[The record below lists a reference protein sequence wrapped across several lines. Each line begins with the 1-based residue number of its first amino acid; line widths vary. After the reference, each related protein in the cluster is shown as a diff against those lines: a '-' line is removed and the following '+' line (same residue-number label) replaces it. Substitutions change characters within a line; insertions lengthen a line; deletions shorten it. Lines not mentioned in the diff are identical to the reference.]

1 MLRRSQFLLVCL
13 ATLLGVASCGRDVTG
28 PRGVRAG
35 AVQLNPAFPMV
46 RLEGQG
52 QPLSV
57 ASIVSFTRVRIILL
71 RANGDTVINRVVEF
85 PPESASLSLAFPVT
99 LEPSAPASGEV
110 LSASLRFV
118 SAAGDTVF
126 RGGPVNVVAAPTTS
140 SPPPPPEIPL
150 TYTGP
155 GANAASV
162 AISPKTRTAR
172 TGDAIPFSATVRDA
186 QGLTLANTPV
196 AFASLDT
203 SKVRVGLTTGA
214 AVVQGFRGIA
224 MLVAQTVTGQ
234 RDTAVVS
241 ITPTPTAI
249 AVTAGNNQQVV
260 QRLTFPAP
268 VRVRVTAGDG
278 LPVAGEI
285 VAFTV
290 TAGQGTV
297 SAARDTTDAT
307 GFAEVTWTA
316 GALTGSAA
324 LRAEVLGTP
333 TTVAVTAV
341 GTQLAPPPATVT
353 LLQGSGQTTAPGT
366 AFADSVRVEVRDQ
379 FGDVVPGATVQF
391 TAAGGGSSSPP
402 SVTTG
407 ATGLAATR
415 WTAGA
420 TGAQQLTVTVG
431 TVPSLVV
438 TGTIATQITRASG
451 GFETARYFQPFPS
464 PVVFRVA
471 NDSGRA
477 LAGLPVTFTVA
488 SGNGTLSAPRD
499 TSDVNGLVSVVWTAG
514 NTSGTAL
521 LTATIAGT
529 TLSATASGTQV
540 DPAPTAL
547 RFAQQP
553 TAVVAGD
560 TLPTLRIALLD
571 SGGDTARAYTGPIR
585 MSIASGPSGATL
597 TGNLVVAAS
606 NGVARFSGLRLPLAG
621 SGYRLTAR
629 ADSIA
634 GLVSPASDTFSVSPG
649 PVATLRLTGRTAQVA
664 GDTQTVRITALDALG
679 NKATGL
685 QGPLSLSVTA
695 CQGAAT
701 GEVLTA
707 QSPVSWNATTLVVFS
722 AGVTDIVVRPFTA
735 GAYDLCASLLPGS
748 VVSVAGQR
756 LALQVAP
763 AAPTHFR
770 LAAPATWTAGV
781 PQTVTLTAY
790 DDFENVATGFTSL
803 IQSVLF
809 SGPSAS
815 PTGTVPTMTYAG
827 GTPVP
832 FSNNASLAFTNGV
845 ATSTLT
851 LFAAEGTTLS
861 AQSGAIGTRTLD
873 VVSVNVLAGPTLALA
888 LETVPAGAYTGTT
901 FLSQPVI
908 TAVDAYGNS
917 TGQGGLPVTAT
928 IASGPGTLG
937 GMVTVPTSTGTGR
950 ASFTDLGITG
960 AGSHTLRFSTTAG
973 ITAVT
978 SAPFSVATVG
988 TGIRLHV
995 GASDRASAKVNT
1007 DLAIPLLIDLSNR
1020 GGEDLASLTAY
1031 VAWDTT
1037 AFSYVGTTAGTWV
1050 DDASGSAS
1058 IFLNTNNVAAGELVI
1073 SGFTANAT
1081 TTSFVLRTLT
1091 LRPRAAGTTTVHV
1104 ASGASGNAGGGTI
1117 SVTVRPLAVT
1127 ILP

>member
-1 MLRRSQFLLVCL
+1 MCL

-307 GFAEVTWTA
+307 GFAEVT
-316 GALTGSAA
+316 
-324 LRAEVLGTP
+324 
-333 TTVAVTAV
+333 
-341 GTQLAPPPATVT
+341 
-353 LLQGSGQTTAPGT
+353 
-366 AFADSVRVEVRDQ
+366 
-379 FGDVVPGATVQF
+379 
-391 TAAGGGSSSPP
+391 
-402 SVTTG
+402 
-407 ATGLAATR
+407 
-415 WTAGA
+415 
-420 TGAQQLTVTVG
+420 
-431 TVPSLVV
+431 
-438 TGTIATQITRASG
+438 
-451 GFETARYFQPFPS
+451 
-464 PVVFRVA
+464 
-471 NDSGRA
+471 
-477 LAGLPVTFTVA
+477 
-488 SGNGTLSAPRD
+488 
-499 TSDVNGLVSVVWTAG
+499 WTAG

-815 PTGTVPTMTYAG
+815 PTGTVPTMTYVG

-1091 LRPRAAGTTTVHV
+1091 LRPRAAGTTTVQV

>member
-1 MLRRSQFLLVCL
+1 
-13 ATLLGVASCGRDVTG
+13 
-28 PRGVRAG
+28 
-35 AVQLNPAFPMV
+35 
-46 RLEGQG
+46 
-52 QPLSV
+52 
-57 ASIVSFTRVRIILL
+57 
-71 RANGDTVINRVVEF
+71 
-85 PPESASLSLAFPVT
+85 
-99 LEPSAPASGEV
+99 
-110 LSASLRFV
+110 
-118 SAAGDTVF
+118 
-126 RGGPVNVVAAPTTS
+126 
-140 SPPPPPEIPL
+140 
-150 TYTGP
+150 
-155 GANAASV
+155 
-162 AISPKTRTAR
+162 
-172 TGDAIPFSATVRDA
+172 
-186 QGLTLANTPV
+186 
-196 AFASLDT
+196 
-203 SKVRVGLTTGA
+203 
-214 AVVQGFRGIA
+214 
-224 MLVAQTVTGQ
+224 
-234 RDTAVVS
+234 
-241 ITPTPTAI
+241 
-249 AVTAGNNQQVV
+249 
-260 QRLTFPAP
+260 
-268 VRVRVTAGDG
+268 
-278 LPVAGEI
+278 
-285 VAFTV
+285 
-290 TAGQGTV
+290 
-297 SAARDTTDAT
+297 
-307 GFAEVTWTA
+307 
-316 GALTGSAA
+316 
-324 LRAEVLGTP
+324 
-333 TTVAVTAV
+333 
-341 GTQLAPPPATVT
+341 
-353 LLQGSGQTTAPGT
+353 
-366 AFADSVRVEVRDQ
+366 
-379 FGDVVPGATVQF
+379 
-391 TAAGGGSSSPP
+391 
-402 SVTTG
+402 
-407 ATGLAATR
+407 
-415 WTAGA
+415 
-420 TGAQQLTVTVG
+420 
-431 TVPSLVV
+431 
-438 TGTIATQITRASG
+438 
-451 GFETARYFQPFPS
+451 
-464 PVVFRVA
+464 
-471 NDSGRA
+471 
-477 LAGLPVTFTVA
+477 
-488 SGNGTLSAPRD
+488 
-499 TSDVNGLVSVVWTAG
+499 
-514 NTSGTAL
+514 
-521 LTATIAGT
+521 
-529 TLSATASGTQV
+529 
-540 DPAPTAL
+540 
-547 RFAQQP
+547 
-553 TAVVAGD
+553 
-560 TLPTLRIALLD
+560 
-571 SGGDTARAYTGPIR
+571 
-585 MSIASGPSGATL
+585 
-597 TGNLVVAAS
+597 
-606 NGVARFSGLRLPLAG
+606 
-621 SGYRLTAR
+621 
-629 ADSIA
+629 
-634 GLVSPASDTFSVSPG
+634 
-649 PVATLRLTGRTAQVA
+649 VA

-815 PTGTVPTMTYAG
+815 PTGTVPTMTYVG

-1091 LRPRAAGTTTVHV
+1091 LRPRAAGTTTVQV

>member
-1 MLRRSQFLLVCL
+1 VCL

-28 PRGVRAG
+28 PRSVRAG

-307 GFAEVTWTA
+307 GFAEVT
-316 GALTGSAA
+316 
-324 LRAEVLGTP
+324 
-333 TTVAVTAV
+333 
-341 GTQLAPPPATVT
+341 
-353 LLQGSGQTTAPGT
+353 
-366 AFADSVRVEVRDQ
+366 
-379 FGDVVPGATVQF
+379 
-391 TAAGGGSSSPP
+391 
-402 SVTTG
+402 
-407 ATGLAATR
+407 
-415 WTAGA
+415 
-420 TGAQQLTVTVG
+420 
-431 TVPSLVV
+431 
-438 TGTIATQITRASG
+438 
-451 GFETARYFQPFPS
+451 
-464 PVVFRVA
+464 
-471 NDSGRA
+471 
-477 LAGLPVTFTVA
+477 
-488 SGNGTLSAPRD
+488 
-499 TSDVNGLVSVVWTAG
+499 WTAG

-815 PTGTVPTMTYAG
+815 PTGTVPTMTYVG

-1091 LRPRAAGTTTVHV
+1091 LRPRAAGTTTVQV

>member
-1 MLRRSQFLLVCL
+1 VLRRSQFLLVCL

-99 LEPSAPASGEV
+99 LDPSAPASGEV

-307 GFAEVTWTA
+307 GFAEVT
-316 GALTGSAA
+316 
-324 LRAEVLGTP
+324 
-333 TTVAVTAV
+333 
-341 GTQLAPPPATVT
+341 
-353 LLQGSGQTTAPGT
+353 
-366 AFADSVRVEVRDQ
+366 
-379 FGDVVPGATVQF
+379 
-391 TAAGGGSSSPP
+391 
-402 SVTTG
+402 
-407 ATGLAATR
+407 
-415 WTAGA
+415 
-420 TGAQQLTVTVG
+420 
-431 TVPSLVV
+431 
-438 TGTIATQITRASG
+438 
-451 GFETARYFQPFPS
+451 
-464 PVVFRVA
+464 
-471 NDSGRA
+471 
-477 LAGLPVTFTVA
+477 
-488 SGNGTLSAPRD
+488 
-499 TSDVNGLVSVVWTAG
+499 WTAG

-815 PTGTVPTMTYAG
+815 PTGTVPTMTYVG

-1091 LRPRAAGTTTVHV
+1091 LRPRAAGTTTVQV